1 MEKFCVQESL
11 YCMSGIVYILIKEEK
26 QSVF

>member
-11 YCMSGIVYILIKEEK
+11 YCTFVIVYILINEEK
-26 QSVF
+26 QSIF